1 MWWSI
6 RCTLSS
12 AVGAVQIPNLE
23 KLRQVPWDLLSQF
36 VAFLGWLRVVKA
48 LGPDQWRWVWSEH
61 SMVWAL
67 RNLRSGSLCRKSSG
81 LKKPSE
87 SITAYATSF
96 RQAARSTN
104 QRHSKV
110 GDSRNKC
117 EKNTQ
122 IPGQLSDLEIKL
134 KIILERTEA
143 VTSLSKFLEP
153 FFLQSLLP
161 AFPFLEADIKEKIVA
176 AALEAA
182 LHIDSRSTEL
192 HDIDITWYMCCVR
205 YVSLAVAW
213 HEQLKETCDL
223 KTCSTGRDFNFW
235 FWFAWRQWSCS
246 CCTRIGHRHH

>member
-67 RNLRSGSLCRKSSG
+67 RHLRSGSLCRKSSG

-110 GDSRNKC
+110 GDDSRNKC

-143 VTSLSKFLEP
+143 VNSLSKFMEP
-153 FFLQSLLP
+153 FFFAI
-161 AFPFLEADIKEKIVA
+161 AFACLSFPRGRHQGKDRRGCV
-176 AALEAA
+176 
-182 LHIDSRSTEL
+182 RSSPSHWQPE
-192 HDIDITWYMCCVR
+192 HWVTWYWYYMIHVLR
-205 YVSLAVAW
+205 
-213 HEQLKETCDL
+213 
-223 KTCSTGRDFNFW
+223 
-235 FWFAWRQWSCS
+235 
-246 CCTRIGHRHH
+246 